1 MLKLFKYL
9 RAYKWKVTLIL
20 VLVLIQA
27 LAELMLPTLLANIV
41 DIGIYTGDTNY
52 ILRIGGLML
61 IVTAFGALSTI
72 WKSYLSARVSSAF
85 GREVRRDVFKKI
97 ESFSMKEFDEVSTS
111 SLITRTTNDV
121 TQVRTIV
128 VQILNMFLRA
138 PMMAIGGVIMALS
151 KDTQLSQ
158 VLGVVLVIMTIII
171 IYIASKAVPLFKVLQ
186 VRIDKMNLTLRE
198 RLTGI
203 RVIRAFNKTT
213 VEKNRF
219 KKANKDLTSTAIKIN
234 KLMATLMPTMTFLF
248 NITTALIL
256 YFGAIRINNGAFLVG
271 DLMAFIQYATMIMFS
286 LIMFTMMFIMLP
298 RAQVSA
304 NRINQV
310 LDMEPVIVDGK
321 NENLEINE
329 RSIKYDSVNFSY
341 NGAEMNAIED
351 ISFEVEAGETLAI
364 IGGTGSGKST
374 IVNLLPRLYNRTKG
388 SINIGGHLVED
399 YSLKS
404 LRELISF
411 VPQKTILLSGTIKH
425 NVTLGKDLKDN
436 QLEEVLRVAQASEF
450 VNKLENGVEHIVS
463 QGGTNLSGGQKQRL
477 SIARALA
484 KDTLCYVFDDS
495 FSALDF
501 KTDSNLRKELKTYL
515 KDKIS
520 IIIAQRVS
528 SIKDAD
534 KIIVIDNGKIVGRGT
549 HSELLD
555 SCIVYQKIVYS
566 QLDEEEL

>member
-1 MLKLFKYL
+1 MLKLFRYL

-61 IVTAFGALSTI
+61 LVTAFGALSTV

-121 TQVRTIV
+121 TQVRTII

-138 PMMAIGGVIMALS
+138 PMMAIGGIIMALS

-321 NENLEINE
+321 NENLEITE

-351 ISFEVEAGETLAI
+351 ISFEVKAGETLAI

-411 VPQKTILLSGTIKH
+411 VPQKTVLLSGTIKH
-425 NVTLGKDLKDN
+425 NVTLGKELNDN

-534 KIIVIDNGKIVGRGT
+534 KIIVIDNGRIVGRGT